1 MRMKTT
7 SSCATVL
14 AATMIANAAPMP
26 DTYRVY
32 FGTTAGGDERGIYM
46 ALFDTQTGQLSEVA
60 HVSNS
65 VRPGFIVIHPDG
77 RHLYATEATGSA
89 PAGESGVVSAYRIEA
104 DGMLTDLNTQPSGG
118 VGPCHVSLDPAG
130 KQLLVANYGSGS
142 CAVLLILPDGTL
154 GKPTAIRRHSGAG
167 PNTDRQEA
175 AHTHSFNSDP
185 SGQFA
190 LAADLGID
198 TILIYRLSN
207 GTLAPNIPSV
217 IHTAPGAGPRHL
229 TFRPDGKFVY
239 ACMELNGTVSAYAY
253 EAGNLTEIQTL
264 PTLPDDFDGY
274 NTVSEVRLTPDGRF
288 LYVGNR
294 GHESLAI
301 FGVDLETGK
310 LTALGHEPT
319 QGNHPRHFNIDPTGQ
334 FLIVANAYSNNAV
347 VFRIDKE
354 TGQLEFTGSEISV
367 PAATCV
373 QFYNPSR

>member
-1 MRMKTT
+1 MKAN
-7 SSCATVL
+7 SSCASVL
-14 AATMIANAAPMP
+14 AAASMIANAAPMP

-32 FGTTAGGDERGIYM
+32 FGTTAGGGERGIYM
-46 ALFDTQTGQLSEVA
+46 ALFDTQTGQLGEAA

-77 RHLYATEATGSA
+77 KHLYATEATGSA
-89 PAGESGVVSAYRIEA
+89 PAGESGAVSAYRIEA

-118 VGPCHVSLDPAG
+118 EGPCYISIDPTG

-142 CAVLLILPDGTL
+142 CAVLPILPDGTL
-154 GKPTAIRRHSGAG
+154 GDPTAIRRHSGSG
-167 PNTDRQEA
+167 PNPERQEA
-175 AHTHSFNSDP
+175 AHTHSFNCDP

-198 TILIYRLSN
+198 TILIYHLSN

-217 IHTAPGAGPRHL
+217 IQTAPGAGPRHL
-229 TFRPDGKFVY
+229 TFSPNGKFVY
-239 ACMELNGTVSAYAY
+239 TSMELNGTVSAYAY
-253 EAGNLTEIQTL
+253 KAGALTEIQTL
-264 PTLPDDFDGY
+264 PTLPTNFDGY

-294 GHESLAI
+294 GHESLAV

-319 QGNHPRHFNIDPTGQ
+319 RGNHPRHFNIDPTGQ
-334 FLIVANAYSNNAV
+334 FLIAANLYSNNAV
-347 VFRIDKE
+347 VFRINQE
-354 TGQLEFTGSEISV
+354 TGQLEFTGSEITV

-373 QFYNPSR
+373 QFFSHTP